1 MRAKEKY
8 IYACM
13 VLSFDLCLATPAAA
27 LTYDTLLD
35 MEEGRKEERRK
46 PAFKLYT
53 HMQWPRTYIETSK
66 AGAIEQMY
74 FVGISNFSS
83 KSL

>member
-1 MRAKEKY
+1 MRAKEKN

-46 PAFKLYT
+46 PAF
-53 HMQWPRTYIETSK
+53 
-66 AGAIEQMY
+66 
-74 FVGISNFSS
+74 
-83 KSL
+83 